1 MSFLFNISAPFL
13 RLLPPE
19 RAHKAALEAIRL
31 GLTPK
36 MTGATDP
43 RLGMWCFGL
52 RFDNP
57 LGVAAGFDK
66 NAMAIRNL
74 VRMGFGHVEIGT
86 VTPKPQK
93 GNPAPRVFRC
103 PERQSII
110 NRMGFP
116 NAGMDAVLP
125 RLRHVRAK
133 SPAGVIGVNIG
144 INKDTADAS
153 EDYRILA
160 SAFAPLADY
169 LTVNVSSPN
178 TPGLRDWQTPE
189 GLERILQAVDTG
201 QRQALET
208 PKPVLVKFAPDLK
221 EEMIPDLAQALRDNK
236 AAGAICTNTTLA
248 RPETMPPDFA
258 AHAGGLSGPPL
269 ALKANH
275 IISQFYRH
283 LQGDIPII
291 GVGGI
296 DSAQSAY
303 DKIRAGASLMQ
314 IYTGLVFH
322 GPDLIPEILNGIL
335 QLLEQDRLPNLGSAI
350 GADAREMRHAV

>member
-1 MSFLFNISAPFL
+1 
-13 RLLPPE
+13 
-19 RAHKAALEAIRL
+19 
-31 GLTPK
+31 
-36 MTGATDP
+36 
-43 RLGMWCFGL
+43 
-52 RFDNP
+52 
-57 LGVAAGFDK
+57 
-66 NAMAIRNL
+66 
-74 VRMGFGHVEIGT
+74 
-86 VTPKPQK
+86 
-93 GNPAPRVFRC
+93 
-103 PERQSII
+103 
-110 NRMGFP
+110 
-116 NAGMDAVLP
+116 
-125 RLRHVRAK
+125 
-133 SPAGVIGVNIG
+133 
-144 INKDTADAS
+144 
-153 EDYRILA
+153 
-160 SAFAPLADY
+160 
-169 LTVNVSSPN
+169 
-178 TPGLRDWQTPE
+178 
-189 GLERILQAVDTG
+189 
-201 QRQALET
+201 
-208 PKPVLVKFAPDLK
+208 
-221 EEMIPDLAQALRDNK
+221 MI
-236 AAGAICTNTTLA
+236 